1 MAKQQKRT
9 SIKDVASK
17 AGVSTTL
24 VSFVLNEKAEQHRV
38 SEKTVA
44 HIREIAKELNY
55 KPNTVAKSLRD
66 GRSRVIGVVVSDIAN
81 PFFAQLARNIEKT
94 AEKSGYTVQFSSSD
108 EDADRCNTLIN
119 EMINR
124 SVDSLIVVPC
134 DGMHAAIR
142 KLALRE
148 PPLVLLDRYLPDIS
162 TNYVCLNNRLATFK
176 ATQHLI
182 DEGYERIGLIA
193 YDTQLQHMA
202 DRIEGYRSAM
212 TDNGLSH
219 FIQVEFV
226 RHSEMRETSIAALDA
241 MLDAGIEALLFSTN
255 TITIECLHEI
265 NRRKIRIPDELGLV
279 GFDGSDAF
287 AFFYSP
293 LTYIQQPL
301 EMMAQK
307 AVEMSIRQLGPER
320 DLMQHIE
327 ANGTLIVRQSSLRK
341 SKGKSGGG
349 FRTASTI
356 ADSLYANFLPY
367 SEE

>member
-1 MAKQQKRT
+1 M
-9 SIKDVASK
+9 

-44 HIREIAKELNY
+44 HIREVAKELNY

-81 PFFAQLARNIEKT
+81 PFFAQLARSIEKT

-119 EMINR
+119 EMIYR

-134 DGMHAAIR
+134 DGMRTTIR
-142 KLALRE
+142 RLALRE

-162 TNYVCLNNRLATFK
+162 TNYVCLNNRLATFE

-182 DEGYERIGLIA
+182 DEGYKRIGLIA
-193 YDTQLQHMA
+193 YDTQLQHMT

-212 TDNGLSH
+212 NDNGLADC
-219 FIQVEFV
+219 IRVEFV
-226 RHSEMRETSIAALDA
+226 RHSDIRETSISALNA
-241 MLDAGIEALLFSTN
+241 MLDTGIEALLFSTN

-265 NRRKIRIPDELGLV
+265 NRRRIRVPDELGLV

-287 AFFYSP
+287 DFFRSP
-293 LTYIQQPL
+293 LTYIRQPL
-301 EMMAQK
+301 EMMARK
-307 AVEMSIRQLGPER
+307 AVEISIRQLGPER

-327 ANGTLIVRQSSLRK
+327 ANGTLIIRESSLRK
-341 SKGKSGGG
+341 SK
-349 FRTASTI
+349 
-356 ADSLYANFLPY
+356 
-367 SEE
+367 SEQRSAELLHTQQFA